1 MLDAPTRAQVRATA
15 PVLQQHGVALTRHF
29 YARMFQHNPELRE
42 IFNQG
47 HQRSGTQQQALAMA
61 VAAYAE
67 HIDDPTVLMPVLE
80 RIAAKHVSLGI
91 RREHYAIVGRHLLAS
106 ITEVL
111 GEEAAT
117 PALMD
122 AWAQAYGQLAALLA
136 GMEQGLYDQ
145 AATQPGGW
153 TGWRS
158 LRVQRRQAESEE
170 ITSFHLVPADGGPV
184 PAFRPGQ
191 YLSVRVLVP
200 ALGYRQPR
208 QYSLSNAPGGD
219 HLRISVKR
227 EDGQGAPGAPGGE
240 AGMVST
246 WLHRHL
252 AEGEVL
258 EVAPPAG
265 DFVLHEDRDTPV
277 LLLSAGVGIT
287 PMMAMLEHLA
297 RTQPAR
303 TVRFVHAARHAGV
316 QAFGARVRALVA
328 GLADARAWFVHEA
341 APAGVPADGAAP
353 DALGRIDPADLRER
367 GLLPDDADVYLCGP
381 AGFMAAQR
389 RALRA
394 LGVPA
399 ERLHAEAFG
408 TGGVAEG

>member
-170 ITSFHLVPADGGPV
+170 ITSFHLVPADDGPV

-353 DALGRIDPADLRER
+353 DALGRIDPADLRAR
-367 GLLPDDADVYLCGP
+367 GLLPDDADIYLCGP

-389 RALRA
+389 LALLE

-399 ERLHAEAFG
+399 ARIHAEAFG